1 MGFSPEMV
9 SVIQHLFN
17 SLSSAS
23 STSKASER
31 VPCHA
36 KMFLNSLK
44 ADLKIILETLE
55 FAQFRIK

>member
-1 MGFSPEMV
+1 MN
-9 SVIQHLFN
+9 QHLFN

-44 ADLKIILETLE
+44 ADLKHYS
-55 FAQFRIK
+55 